1 MVWRILMISR
11 LLFCSQRKLN
21 MIHALVCLRCNFLV
35 THDPK
40 KLSGCTCDPD
50 APTWVAIEP
59 DGRVLKMSGA
69 EYMALSDEE

>member
-1 MVWRILMISR
+1 
-11 LLFCSQRKLN
+11 

-40 KLSGCTCDPD
+40 KLSGCICDPD

-59 DGRVLKMSGA
+59 DGRILKMSGA